1 MNLQEIPE
9 VRTKGRPDP
18 DMGVSENGGAPLRTL
33 GGYRAY
39 KELVGISHRK
49 FIELLVGNTHMS
61 KESSCTRAV
70 EIQLRTRAWSFI
82 RSLMTRSGSI
92 DTPNKIINT

>member
-9 VRTKGRPDP
+9 VGTMGRLDP
-18 DMGVSENGGAPLRTL
+18 DMGVFENGGAPLRTL
-33 GGYRAY
+33 GGYRGY
-39 KELVGISHRK
+39 KQLAGISHRK
-49 FIELLVGNTHMS
+49 CIELLMGNAHMS

-82 RSLMTRSGSI
+82 GSLMIRSGMI
-92 DTPNKIINT
+92 DTPNKKIKT